1 MNNIQNK
8 SEINFQLKNDLDY
21 NTPVL
26 FNNKSKRYIIK
37 PLTYINSDTG
47 ITRHF
52 TPAAQ
57 E

>member
-8 SEINFQLKNDLDY
+8 SKINLQFKKDLD

-26 FNNKSKRYIIK
+26 FNKKSKRYVVK

-47 ITRHF
+47 ITKHF

>member
-8 SEINFQLKNDLDY
+8 SEINQLKKDLDY

-26 FNNKSKRYIIK
+26 FNKKSKRYVVK
-37 PLTYINSDTG
+37 PLSYINSDTG

>member
-1 MNNIQNK
+1 MNNKENSVNK
-8 SEINFQLKNDLDY
+8 TQYNDLNT

-26 FNNKSKRYIIK
+26 FNKKIK
-37 PLTYINSDTG
+37 KITARKELNIVINDTG
-47 ITRHF
+47 RTRHF